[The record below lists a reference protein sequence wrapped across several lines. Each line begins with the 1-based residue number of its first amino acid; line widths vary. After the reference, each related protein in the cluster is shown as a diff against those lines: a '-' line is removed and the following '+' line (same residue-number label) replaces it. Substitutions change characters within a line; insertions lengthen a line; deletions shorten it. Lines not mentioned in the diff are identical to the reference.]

1 MDRAICPAGP
11 LGGPSDSK
19 ARYCSHDDRSTA
31 DVSPPQTSCA
41 TQQEFLEFMAEHP
54 DRDTLEFLA
63 ELLHAPPKISKHM
76 IICGGN
82 TGGGKSFVPVFE

>member
-1 MDRAICPAGP
+1 
-11 LGGPSDSK
+11 
-19 ARYCSHDDRSTA
+19 
-31 DVSPPQTSCA
+31 
-41 TQQEFLEFMAEHP
+41 MAEHP